1 MTSDSIK
8 EKFLALLPPIF
19 TRADIPK
26 YLGSLISPRYLANL
40 DSVGEGPPR
49 FKAGKKTAYVRE
61 PWVDWYIERF
71 IVAA

>member
-1 MTSDSIK
+1 MTSDSIR
-8 EKFLALLPPIF
+8 EKLLTLLPPLF

-40 DSVGEGPPR
+40 DSEGAGPPR

-61 PWVDWYIERF
+61 SWVDWYIERF
-71 IVAA
+71 IVVA